1 MERTK
6 RNNIIEST
14 RFAGKLWIEK
24 YSDPNAM
31 SEIPISEKTLDS
43 MAQDLIKWVVDNPK
57 EFSSPRK
64 FFLQMGMTDASLRC
78 YLKRSKSLSYAYE
91 YAKELIGIRRI
102 EMVSYREIDGSMLKS
117 SQGHYEPE
125 LREDQERMSRIDKE
139 NLVPTTQ
146 VVYVPVF
153 GKTDVV
159 PELKESSD

>member
-6 RNNIIEST
+6 RDVSIESK

-24 YSDPNAM
+24 YADPQEM
-31 SEIPISEKTLDS
+31 SEIPVSEKTLDS
-43 MAQDLIKWVVDNPK
+43 MAHDLLQWVLDNPK

-78 YLKRSKSLSYAYE
+78 YLKRSKSLQYAYD
-91 YAKELIGIRRI
+91 YAKETMGIRRI
-102 EMVSYREIDGSMLKS
+102 EMVSEGKIDGSMLKS

-125 LREDQERMSRIDKE
+125 LREEQERLSRIDKE
-139 NLVPTTQ
+139 SSVPANQ

-153 GKTDVV
+153 GSTDVV
-159 PELKESSD
+159 PELKES